1 MTIVTTNRLVLFLIL
16 AMNLAGCSGGTGLI
30 SGHLVE
36 VGGPA
41 NVRRPVPGTVQ
52 ISGEGHEFTNR
63 IQPSADGGFSVEV
76 PTGTYVVTGRS
87 PLYQG
92 GRFDCRI
99 DQASLTVHAGETITI
114 DVSCEMK

>member
-1 MTIVTTNRLVLFLIL
+1 MTNVETSRIALSL
-16 AMNLAGCSGGTGLI
+16 ALALLAGCSGGTGVI
-30 SGHLVE
+30 SGELVA

-41 NVRRPVPGTVQ
+41 NVRQSLPGTVQ
-52 ISGEGHEFTNR
+52 ISGEGHEFRYR

-76 PTGTYVVTGRS
+76 PAGTYVVSGRS

-99 DQASLTVHAGETITI
+99 NQPSLTVHAGETITI
-114 DVSCEMK
+114 DVSCQMK